1 MNKKRRYCYIAAAV
15 AFLAL
20 LLTFIGTYKKLIPLA
35 GEILSKI
42 LEYTGRSPILTT
54 AAILLLYVLKTVI
67 MVIPETV
74 LYISAGL
81 IFPLPYA
88 ILLNYTG
95 IVLEMSLGFFLG
107 RYLGKHKMSEMI
119 KKNKYA
125 DRVVKFEND
134 NSILSSFLVRIIK
147 GPPLDL
153 TSMFLGS
160 TGMDYVPYLAGTL
173 LGLSP
178 GMILSVFIGRSVD
191 NPISFEFMV
200 PFFIYLVLIL
210 TAIIVFKLKTK

>member
-1 MNKKRRYCYIAAAV
+1 MNKNRKCYIVIAV
-15 AFLAL
+15 AVLAL
-20 LLTFIGTYKKLIPLA
+20 SLILIGTYKKLWPISA
-35 GEILSKI
+35 EVFSQI
-42 LEYTGRSPILTT
+42 LEHTGRSPFLTA
-54 AAILLLYVLKTVI
+54 AAILLLYVLKTFI
-67 MVIPETV
+67 MVIPETA

-88 ILLNYTG
+88 ILVNYTG

-107 RYLGKHKMSEMI
+107 RYLGKRKMSEMI

-134 NSILSSFLVRIIK
+134 NSIFSSFLIRFIK

-153 TSMFLGS
+153 TSMFMGS
-160 TGMDYVPYLAGTL
+160 TGMDYLPYMAGTL

-178 GMILSVFIGRSVD
+178 GMVLSVFIGRSVD

-200 PFFIYLVLIL
+200 PFFIYVVLIL
-210 TAIIVFKLKTK
+210 TAIIFFKLKMK